1 METNTDNQEMLLTP
15 EKEREM
21 ILKAYRSLLRSVKK
35 DLSIADKRLI
45 RKAFEMSVE
54 AHKNM
59 RRKSGEPYILHPIA
73 VAEIVAKEIGLGAT
87 AISCALL
94 HDVVEDTEI
103 TIDDIKREFGNKAAN
118 IVEGLTK
125 FNGIFDINSSMQA
138 ENFRKLL
145 LTLADDVRV
154 VLIKLADRLHNM
166 RTIDSLPERKQLK
179 IASETSYIYAPLAH
193 RLGLYNIKSEFEDI
207 CMKVT
212 DRDNY
217 LKIKL
222 LLAQTK
228 RERDRYINE
237 FIKPLKNEIQKFGI
251 QFKIYGRPKS
261 ISSIWNKISKKNV
274 IFEEVYDLFA
284 IRIVI
289 DVPIEDEKQFCWRIY
304 SLISDY
310 YTPVPDRLKD
320 WISTPK
326 SNGYESLHTTVM
338 GPKGR
343 YVEVQ
348 IRSERM
354 NEIAEKGF
362 AAHWKYKE
370 GSAESGLEKW
380 LSQVREV
387 LESSEGDALDFITD
401 FKYNFFSE
409 EIFVFT
415 PKGDL
420 RVLRNGATALD
431 FAYDIHSDV
440 GNKCIGA
447 KVNHKLVPI
456 NQVLKNGDQVE
467 IISSNKQKP
476 ADDWLNFAFTSK
488 ARSAIKKALNE
499 QERQLADIGKE
510 ILYRK
515 FKNLKIEPN
524 EQNVDIIVS
533 QFGFK
538 SHLHFY
544 CVVEAKKFNFDDL
557 KIFEIEHGKLKLIPK
572 EKSTNDTNENNV
584 EKKEINNYK
593 GSELVIFGEDARKID
608 YKLATCCNPIQG
620 DSVFGYIT
628 ASEGMKIH
636 RTNCPNAA
644 NLMAKYGYRI
654 VKVKWSNSD
663 IAFLTGIKIMGV
675 DEVGIINKLSSI
687 ISEKLQIN
695 MRSISVDSLDG
706 KFEGTITLFVNDK
719 NQLENLIS
727 ELKKVKGINTVTR
740 IEDIQ

>member
-1 METNTDNQEMLLTP
+1 MEKGVKHDIVFDANA
-15 EKEREM
+15 ERDM
-21 ILKAYRSLLRSVKK
+21 ILKAYRSLLRAVKK
-35 DLSIADKRLI
+35 DISIADKKMI

-59 RRKSGEPYILHPIA
+59 RRKSGEPYILHPIS
-73 VAEIVAKEIGLGAT
+73 VAEIVAKEIGLGPT
-87 AISCALL
+87 AIACALL

-103 TIDDIKREFGNKAAN
+103 TIDDIRREFGSKAAN

-125 FNGIFDINSSMQA
+125 FSGIFDVSSSMQA

-212 DRDNY
+212 DRESY
-217 LKIKL
+217 IKIKHL
-222 LLAQTK
+222 LQQTK
-228 RERDRYINE
+228 RDRTKYINE
-237 FIKPLKNEIQKFGI
+237 FIKPLKTEVSKLGI
-251 QFKIYGRPKS
+251 PFKIYGRPKT
-261 ISSIWNKISKKNV
+261 ISSIHNKIVNKHV
-274 IFEEVYDLFA
+274 EFEEVYDLFA

-289 DVPIEDEKQFCWRIY
+289 DVPVEDEKSYCWRIY
-304 SLISDY
+304 SIITDF

-370 GSAESGLEKW
+370 GANESGLEKW
-380 LSQVREV
+380 LTQVREV
-387 LESSEGDALDFITD
+387 LENSEGDALDFITD
-401 FKYNFFSE
+401 FKYNLFNE

-420 RVLRNGATALD
+420 RVLRSGATALD
-431 FAYDIHSDV
+431 FAYDVHSGV

-456 NQVLKNGDQVE
+456 NQILRNGDQVE
-467 IISSNKQKP
+467 IITSNKQKP
-476 ADDWLNFAFTSK
+476 AEDWLNFAVTSK
-488 ARSAIKKALNE
+488 ARSSIKKALNE
-499 QERQLADIGKE
+499 QQRFQAELGKE
-510 ILYRK
+510 ILFRK
-515 FKNLKIEPN
+515 FKSLKIDEIDA
-524 EQNVDIIVS
+524 NVDMIVGH
-533 QFGFK
+533 FGYK

-544 CVVEAKKFNFDDL
+544 CLIEAKKFNFDDL
-557 KIFEIEHGKLKLIPK
+557 KVFDIEHGKLKYIPK
-572 EKSTNDTNENNV
+572 EKFVNTHVANADD
-584 EKKEINNYK
+584 KKEIGSLK
-593 GSELVIFGEDARKID
+593 GSELVIFGENSRKID
-608 YKLATCCNPIQG
+608 YKLATCCNPING
-620 DSVFGYIT
+620 DDVFGYIT
-628 ASEGMKIH
+628 ANEGLKIH
-636 RTNCPNAA
+636 RNNCPNAS
-644 NLMAKYGYRI
+644 NLLAKFGYRV

-663 IAFLTGIKIMGV
+663 ELSFLTGIKITGV

-687 ISEKLQIN
+687 ISQKLRIN
-695 MRSISVDSLDG
+695 MRSISIDSADG
-706 KFEGTITLFVNDK
+706 KFEGTITLYVHDK
-719 NQLENLIS
+719 DQLESLIA
-727 ELKKVKGINTVTR
+727 ELKQVKGFNTVER
-740 IEDIQ
+740 MKEIQ